1 MKAGN
6 YSLAL
11 WQCED
16 NMAQRQEPLSEN
28 ATTPAFECLHPN
40 LKIVYIW
47 ELRELQLKHKTVS
60 SNEALA

>member
-6 YSLAL
+6 YSLVL

-28 ATTPAFECLHPN
+28 AITPAFKGLHPN

-60 SNEALA
+60 SNKALA